1 MARGLLFAPIMA
13 AGLASAPAYAAPA
26 TAAQAAPA
34 VDQQSVSSE
43 SEWRSGVRGGT
54 WIVSVLAW
62 LAVVG
67 GIVAAA
73 SGDSQPESP

>member
-1 MARGLLFAPIMA
+1 MARGLLFATIVA

-26 TAAQAAPA
+26 TAAQAAPV

-43 SEWRSGVRGGT
+43 SEWRSGVSGST
-54 WIVSVLAW
+54 WIVSVLAL

-73 SGDSQPESP
+73 SGDSQLESP